1 MKPLKSRSTQQRIT
15 KNKLQQEGLSGV
27 SSTLI
32 LPGTEGTGLLGIGKL
47 APLPK
52 VPDQYLEKTNSKNNP
67 VVGIESVQKY
77 TYFFLQYENVFI
89 PEGDEKLYSFSVVV
103 TLQPS
108 TVNQVS
114 SQIGIPPK
122 NIKGLSESEYQN
134 GSFNHPVYINQNKQP
149 LSIRYSELAVLI
161 QNTPG
166 RLDNIA
172 LGYPNFPFSR
182 YPITT
187 QQGLLPQPPIPDFL
201 TSLGQTGG
209 TSISVGG
216 TVGFID
222 SSIRNPQ
229 QVSPSSWD
237 WYFGGAGAS
246 PTGST
251 QQNPIVTFGSTG
263 SYTVTLTAANS
274 SGSST
279 ISKTSFVTVI

>member
-1 MKPLKSRSTQQRIT
+1 VKPFQSRSTQQRIA
-15 KNKLQQEGLSGV
+15 KNKLEQRGLGGV

-32 LPGTEGTGLLGIGKL
+32 LPGTEGIGLLGIGKL

-52 VPDQYLEKTNSKNNP
+52 NPDVYLEINNEKNNP
-67 VVGIESVQKY
+67 TVGVETAEKY
-77 TYFFLQYENVFI
+77 IYFFLQYENVFV
-89 PEGDEKLYSFSVVV
+89 PRGDEKLYSFSVVV
-103 TLQPS
+103 TLEPN

-114 SQIGIPPK
+114 SQIGILPK
-122 NIKGLSESEYQN
+122 NIKGLTESEYQT
-134 GSFNHPVYINQNKQP
+134 GSFNHPVYINENKQP
-149 LSIRYSELAVLI
+149 LSIRYAELATLI

-182 YPITT
+182 SPITT
-187 QQGLLPQPPIPDFL
+187 QQGLLPQAPIPDFL

-209 TSISVGG
+209 TSIFVGG

-222 SSIRNPQ
+222 ASVQSPQ
-229 QVSPSSWD
+229 QVSPFAWD
-237 WYFGGAGAS
+237 WYFGGTGAS

-263 SYTVTLTAANS
+263 SYTITLTASNS
-274 SGSST
+274 TGSST
-279 ISKTSFVTVI
+279 ISKASFVTVT